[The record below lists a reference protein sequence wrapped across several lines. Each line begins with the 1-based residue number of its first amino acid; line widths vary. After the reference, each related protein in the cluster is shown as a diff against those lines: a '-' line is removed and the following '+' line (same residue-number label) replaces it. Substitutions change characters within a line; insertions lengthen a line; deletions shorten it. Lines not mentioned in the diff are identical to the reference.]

1 MHIYIYIYIY
11 ICRSR
16 DLLMSRKYVL
26 SSMFTVKPGTKRPQ
40 RAEHVAASV
49 TSPSRDL
56 LMSRKWSGGW
66 RMMQQS
72 LSSVMVK
79 RPRAGPIGPN

>member
-1 MHIYIYIYIY
+1 MYVYIYIY

-79 RPRAGPIGPN
+79 RPRAKPIGPN